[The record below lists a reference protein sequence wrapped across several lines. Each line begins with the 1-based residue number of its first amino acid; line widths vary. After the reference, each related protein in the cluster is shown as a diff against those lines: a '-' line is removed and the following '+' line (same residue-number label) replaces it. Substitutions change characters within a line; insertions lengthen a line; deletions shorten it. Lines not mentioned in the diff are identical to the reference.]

1 MELNF
6 KPYVKNGR
14 PCYQTFLKICPLTTK
29 LKEKIKRK
37 KKKKRRRRG
46 GSNKCTKLNARANEG
61 TLTKNKKDPYV
72 AVFYLEPI
80 KLTRIFGKNIMTIHL
95 KSDGWYRIQCDSN
108 FL

>member
-37 KKKKRRRRG
+37 KKKKKKKRWVKQVHQAQRTCKRRDFNQEQEGSLRGCVLFRTNKVNTDLWKKHHDDPPKIRR
-46 GSNKCTKLNARANEG
+46 L
-61 TLTKNKKDPYV
+61 V
-72 AVFYLEPI
+72 
-80 KLTRIFGKNIMTIHL
+80 
-95 KSDGWYRIQCDSN
+95 
-108 FL
+108 